1 MTNPT
6 TITANPGE
14 QVVDV
19 ERIVDAPVQSVFRA
33 YTDPELF
40 KQWCG
45 PRGYDMDLTVF
56 DPRDGGT
63 WAFTHHTP
71 DGGDFGFH
79 GSFHTVQSNER
90 IIQTF
95 EFAGWPNHVNLDTI
109 TFEDLGDRTR
119 IRTHTVF
126 QSVEDRDGMV
136 AADMAKGVTEGF
148 EQMDELLAS

>member
-19 ERIVDAPVQSVFRA
+19 ERVIDAPIAAVFRA

-40 KQWCG
+40 AQWCG
-45 PRGYDMDLTVF
+45 PRGYTMEITTF

-63 WAFTHHTP
+63 WGFIHHTP
-71 DGGDFGFH
+71 DGGEFGFR
-79 GSFHTVQSNER
+79 GSFHTVQQNER

-95 EFAGWPNHVNLDTI
+95 EFEGWPNHVNLDTI
-109 TFEDLGDRTR
+109 TFEDLGDKTR
-119 IRTHTVF
+119 IRSHTVF

-136 AADMAKGVTEGF
+136 AADMAKGVNEGF
-148 EQMDELLAS
+148 EQMDELLSA

>member
-14 QVVDV
+14 QVVDI
-19 ERIVDAPVQSVFRA
+19 ERVVDAPIDAVFRA

-40 KQWCG
+40 KQWVG
-45 PRGYDMDLTVF
+45 PRGYEMELTAF

-63 WAFTHHTP
+63 WAYVHHTP
-71 DGGDFGFH
+71 DEGSHGFH
-79 GSFHTVQSNER
+79 GSFHTVKQNER

-95 EFAGWPNHVNLDTI
+95 EYAGWPDHVNLDTT
-109 TFEDLGDRTR
+109 TFEDLGGTTR
-119 IRTHTVF
+119 IRIHTVF

-136 AADMAKGVTEGF
+136 AANMAKGVIQGF
-148 EQMDELLAS
+148 EQLDELVAA